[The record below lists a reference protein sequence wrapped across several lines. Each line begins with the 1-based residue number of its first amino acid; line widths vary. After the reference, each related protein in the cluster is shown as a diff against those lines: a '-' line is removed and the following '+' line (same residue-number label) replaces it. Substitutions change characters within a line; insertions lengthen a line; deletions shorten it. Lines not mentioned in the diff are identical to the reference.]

1 MKNVNE
7 ILAAIGAPGR
17 NEDGSYT
24 RTCLTPEYFESVRI
38 AKELMDGLGM
48 QTEVNRIGTL
58 HGVLP
63 GSVPGL
69 KSILVGSHLDTVIS
83 GGLFDGA
90 FGVACGIEAVRRLKE
105 SGKTLRHPLEIYGF
119 DCEESNPMG
128 GTFGARCVAGNYDPQ
143 QLGLKE
149 SLEAFGLSL
158 DDADSC
164 RRDFSD
170 VKCYLEAHIEQG
182 DLLDNEHIT
191 IGTVQGIV
199 SIVRYVIDAI
209 GQSNHA
215 GTTMM
220 KNRHDAMVGMARL
233 ISEADRRCREI
244 DPTLVLTFGTIECFP
259 GAENVIPGRVR
270 CGVETRHMDIAVTDR
285 MIDVIRE
292 IAAGIDTV
300 DFDIRK
306 KERKPGVTCDRHI
319 MDLINASAED
329 AGISFREMASGAG
342 HDAVPIAKTGTP
354 TAMIFVPSR
363 GGLSHCGEEW
373 TDPEDIAAGAEVVY
387 RTILK
392 LDEED

>member
-1 MKNVNE
+1 
-7 ILAAIGAPGR
+7 
-17 NEDGSYT
+17 
-24 RTCLTPEYFESVRI
+24 
-38 AKELMDGLGM
+38 M
-48 QTEVNRIGTL
+48 QTEVNPIGTL

-69 KSILVGSHLDTVIS
+69 KSILIGSHLDTVIS
-83 GGLFDGA
+83 GGLYDGA
-90 FGVACGIEAVRRLKE
+90 FGVACGIEVVRRLNE
-105 SGKTLRHPLEIYGF
+105 SGKTLRHPLELYGF

-128 GTFGARCVAGNYDPQ
+128 GTFGARSVAGNYDPQ

-149 SLEAFGLSL
+149 ALASFGLSL
-158 DDADSC
+158 SDADSC

-182 DLLDNEHIT
+182 DLLYNENIT

-220 KNRHDAMVGMARL
+220 KNRHDAMVAMARL

-270 CGVETRHMDIAVTDR
+270 CGVEARHMDIAVADR
-285 MIDVIRE
+285 LIDDIRG
-292 IAAGIDTV
+292 IAEGISTV
-300 DFDIRK
+300 KFEIRK

-319 MDLINASAED
+319 MDLINASAEE

-354 TAMIFVPSR
+354 TAMIFVPSKD
-363 GGLSHCGEEW
+363 GLSHCGKEW
-373 TDPEDIAAGAEVVY
+373 SAPKDLAAGAEVLY
-387 RTILK
+387 RTVLR